1 MRSVLV
7 FLGLLTASPALAGPQ
22 CTSEPKDKW
31 MAQQELKEKLASAG
45 YKIDVFK
52 ITPGNCYELYGRD
65 QAGKRVEVYFDPT
78 NGNTV
83 KQFAR

>member
-7 FLGLLTASPALAGPQ
+7 LMGLLATSPALAGPH

-31 MAQQELKEKLASAG
+31 LAQQELKEKLSSAG

-78 NGNTV
+78 NGNPV
-83 KQFAR
+83 KQSGR